1 MDFLFRVGWLRL
13 GWLTSNF
20 GQPNVSAGA
29 RGALEVLRKL
39 WSIGAI
45 WNYQ

>member
-1 MDFLFRVGWLRL
+1 MDILLREGWLSL

-20 GQPNVSAGA
+20 GQLNVSAGA

-45 WNYQ
+45 

>member
-1 MDFLFRVGWLRL
+1 MDFLFREGWLRL

-20 GQPNVSAGA
+20 GQPNVSTGA

-45 WNYQ
+45 WNHQ